1 MDRLIP
7 ALIVVAVVIVLFA
20 LVWWG
25 WCSRQRSQSA
35 QFPAPPRPVEGMP
48 VRTEPV
54 AGMYVATTL
63 SEQPLERVAAHG
75 LGLRTSA
82 FLSVAD
88 DGVIIDRDG
97 VDDLLIP
104 AAAITGI
111 TTASG
116 MIGKFVEKDG
126 LIVITWRLGDTPVD
140 TGFRTRTAADR
151 TPTIDHI
158 RQLIGENS

>member
-7 ALIVVAVVIVLFA
+7 ALIVVGVIVALFA
-20 LVWWG
+20 LVAWG
-25 WCSRQRSQSA
+25 WTARRRAQTA
-35 QFPAPPRPVEGMP
+35 QFPAPARPVEGMP
-48 VRTEPV
+48 VRGEPV

-63 SEQPLERVAAHG
+63 ADQPLERVAAHG

-82 FLSVAD
+82 FLAIAD

-104 AAAITGI
+104 VHDISGVS
-111 TTASG
+111 TASG

-126 LIVITWRLGDTPVD
+126 LIVISWRLGDTAVD
-140 TGFRTRTAADR
+140 TGFRTRAAADR

>member
-7 ALIVVAVVIVLFA
+7 ALIVVGVIVALFA
-20 LVWWG
+20 LVAWG
-25 WCSRQRSQSA
+25 WTARRRAQTA
-35 QFPAPPRPVEGMP
+35 QFPAPPRPAEGMP

-63 SEQPLERVAAHG
+63 AEQPLERVAAHG
-75 LGLRTSA
+75 LGLRTPA

-88 DGVIIDRDG
+88 AGVIIDRDG
-97 VDDLLIP
+97 VEDLLIP
-104 AAAITGI
+104 TAAITGI